1 VEDYE
6 EEEHQEEGKQERRQT
21 SLGDHDIGVR
31 LTSEWFEYATV
42 VDGRRR
48 LRGKQGERSVQIM
61 ASKSVQ
67 KTAMKNEQICTG
79 IHDKKIESDRREEV
93 QGGLTIID
101 LPLTKPAPAEP

>member
-6 EEEHQEEGKQERRQT
+6 EEEHQEESKQQRRQT

-42 VDGRRR
+42 VDGRCR
-48 LRGKQGERSVQIM
+48 LRGKQGERSIQIM

-67 KTAMKNEQICTG
+67 KTVIKEKQICTG
-79 IHDKKIESDRREEV
+79 IHDKKIER
-93 QGGLTIID
+93 QT
-101 LPLTKPAPAEP
+101 

>member
-1 VEDYE
+1 
-6 EEEHQEEGKQERRQT
+6 
-21 SLGDHDIGVR
+21 LGDHDKGVR

-42 VDGRRR
+42 VDGRCR

-67 KTAMKNEQICTG
+67 KTVIKEKQICTG
-79 IHDKKIESDRREEV
+79 IHDKKIERDRREEV

-101 LPLTKPAPAEP
+101 LPLTKPATAEP